1 MKFVPLQTLPAGRA
15 DITSAAA
22 WMPPRKTSQPG
33 AAGRLDPRLP
43 RASSSRAGPAPAT
56 LEVEPPG
63 RPKQRA
69 KQA

>member
-1 MKFVPLQTLPAGRA
+1 MKFVPQPLPAGRA
-15 DITSAAA
+15 DITSAAV
-22 WMPPRKTSQPG
+22 WMPPRKMSQPG
-33 AAGRLDPRLP
+33 TTGLLDPRPL